1 LIRPEAEL
9 WTKYI
14 VSVDLNV
21 SGKVVLGFQRGG
33 KDLGVPTANVEMT
46 DENKELLK
54 EVVPGI
60 YMAWCFH

>member
-1 LIRPEAEL
+1 
-9 WTKYI
+9 
-14 VSVDLNV
+14 
-21 SGKVVLGFQRGG
+21 
-33 KDLGVPTANVEMT
+33 LGVPTANVEMT